1 MNRLFLCANLYI
13 VTITSH
19 SAPNSKKT
27 FDKSVVISKTVLE
40 LEKVDEKTKMNYQE
54 AKEKSNELEKI
65 YADAKIQLKM
75 ISGVKSSIGL
85 TSDSVKQ
92 SEPYKIAKA
101 NLDTAFRNIQTFNVL
116 FVKQFKAEIRAE
128 RNKKKLLINR

>member
-1 MNRLFLCANLYI
+1 
-13 VTITSH
+13 
-19 SAPNSKKT
+19 
-27 FDKSVVISKTVLE
+27 
-40 LEKVDEKTKMNYQE
+40 MNYQE

-65 YADAKIQLKM
+65 YADAKVQLKM

-92 SEPYKIAKA
+92 SEPYKIANA
-101 NLDTAFRNIQTFNVL
+101 ALYRALRNIQAFNVL

-128 RNKKKLLINR
+128 KDKKLSIIKKSVLE

>member
-1 MNRLFLCANLYI
+1 MLRAITI
-13 VTITSH
+13 VTIKRH

-101 NLDTAFRNIQTFNVL
+101 NLDTAFRNIQAFNVL

-128 RNKKKLLINR
+128 KDKKNFR

>member
-1 MNRLFLCANLYI
+1 LVA
-13 VTITSH
+13 
-19 SAPNSKKT
+19 
-27 FDKSVVISKTVLE
+27 ISETVLE

-92 SEPYKIAKA
+92 SEPYKIANA
-101 NLDTAFRNIQTFNVL
+101 ALYRAFRNIQTFNVL